1 MKYIIKPENKSEWTD
16 HVTQWAILT
25 DVDNDMGPLRIATV
39 YDLKVAENLVKI
51 LELEELI

>member
-1 MKYIIKPENKSEWTD
+1 MKYIIKPENNSEWVD

-25 DVDNDMGPLRIATV
+25 DVNNDMGPLRIATV

>member
-1 MKYIIKPENKSEWTD
+1 MEYIIKPENKSEWID
-16 HVTQWAILT
+16 HTTQWAILT
-25 DVDNDMGPLRIATV
+25 DVNNDMGPLRIATV